1 MWKFYFKYAVPGSW
15 ASLVLWALFF
25 LIAATDD
32 VIFPNAQRWFV
43 QLFEKDGQKYVL
55 EYTRESVALME
66 RQGFS
71 VEELTTKPMLM
82 LPLAFQG
89 LFYKNHRRVNKTFVD
104 EVYDN
109 FKDKEKLLEAIATML
124 EECYS
129 SLTDNKEDDK
139 GNIDWKIV

>member
-1 MWKFYFKYAVPGSW
+1 MNKK
-15 ASLVLWALFF
+15 
-25 LIAATDD
+25 IE
-32 VIFPNAQRWFV
+32 
-43 QLFEKDGQKYVL
+43 FEKDGQKYVL

-71 VEELTTKPMLM
+71 VEELTSKPMLM

-89 LFYKNHRRVNKTFVD
+89 LFYKNHRRVNKSFID

-109 FKDKEKLLEAIATML
+109 FKEKEKLLEAIAEML
-124 EECYS
+124 DECYS
-129 SLTDNKEDDK
+129 SLTTNEDADDK

>member
-1 MWKFYFKYAVPGSW
+1 MNKK
-15 ASLVLWALFF
+15 
-25 LIAATDD
+25 IE
-32 VIFPNAQRWFV
+32 
-43 QLFEKDGQKYVL
+43 FEKNGQKYVL

-66 RQGFS
+66 KQGFS

-89 LFYKNHRRVNKTFVD
+89 LFYKNHRRVNKAFVD

-109 FKDKEKLLEAIATML
+109 FTNKDKLLETIATML

-129 SLTDNKEDDK
+129 SLTDDNGDDE

>member
-1 MWKFYFKYAVPGSW
+1 MNKK
-15 ASLVLWALFF
+15 
-25 LIAATDD
+25 IE
-32 VIFPNAQRWFV
+32 
-43 QLFEKDGQKYVL
+43 FEKDGQKYVL

-71 VEELTTKPMLM
+71 VEELTSKPMLM

-89 LFYKNHRRVNKTFVD
+89 LFYKNHRRVNKSFID

-109 FKDKEKLLEAIATML
+109 FKEKEKLLEAIAEML
-124 EECYS
+124 DECYS
-129 SLTDNKEDDK
+129 SLTTNEDAGDK

>member
-1 MWKFYFKYAVPGSW
+1 MNKK
-15 ASLVLWALFF
+15 
-25 LIAATDD
+25 IE
-32 VIFPNAQRWFV
+32 
-43 QLFEKDGQKYVL
+43 FEKDGQKYVL

-89 LFYKNHRRVNKTFVD
+89 LFYKNHRRANKQFVD

-109 FKDKEKLLEAIATML
+109 FTNKDKLLETIATML

-129 SLTDNKEDDK
+129 SLTEDNKEDDK

>member
-1 MWKFYFKYAVPGSW
+1 MNKK
-15 ASLVLWALFF
+15 
-25 LIAATDD
+25 IE
-32 VIFPNAQRWFV
+32 
-43 QLFEKDGQKYVL
+43 FEKDGQKYVL

-66 RQGFS
+66 RQGFAI
-71 VEELTTKPMLM
+71 EELLTKPMLM

-89 LFYKNHRRVNKTFVD
+89 LFYKNHRRVNKAFVD

-109 FKDKEKLLEAIATML
+109 FSNKEKLLETISSML

-129 SLTDNKEDDK
+129 SLTEDKEDKK